1 MKRRQFLFSTAAAL
15 GAAGSFGSFPA
26 FGQTAAPGAAAARWR
41 EFELTY
47 TVTLTDRSAP
57 AKLWLPLPHSAGEY
71 QRALGVEL
79 RSTAVPVRVY
89 QDEIYGAPILQTEW
103 PTSATEPTIEIVTR
117 VATRDRV
124 YDPTG
129 KTNLAGKGDAR
140 ELAVYLKPS
149 PSMPVD
155 GIVGETARKIT
166 AGIPRPMDRA
176 RAIYDWVVDN
186 TFRNPK
192 TRGCGIGDIKF
203 MLETGDLGGKCA
215 DINSLY
221 VGLARAA
228 GLPAREI
235 FGIRCG
241 SGKLTKS
248 LSVGGSNIT
257 RAQHCRAEVHIPGQ
271 GWIAVDPAD
280 VRKVVL
286 EEDVAIDSPHAQMI
300 RKRLFGSWEMNWVG
314 FNYARDF
321 HLTVPAVGTKTKE
334 PISFFMYP
342 HAETPKGALDHLD
355 PDAFKYQITTREITA

>member
-1 MKRRQFLFSTAAAL
+1 
-15 GAAGSFGSFPA
+15 
-26 FGQTAAPGAAAARWR
+26 
-41 EFELTY
+41 
-47 TVTLTDRSAP
+47 
-57 AKLWLPLPHSAGEY
+57 
-71 QRALGVEL
+71 
-79 RSTAVPVRVY
+79 
-89 QDEIYGAPILQTEW
+89 
-103 PTSATEPTIEIVTR
+103 
-117 VATRDRV
+117 
-124 YDPTG
+124 
-129 KTNLAGKGDAR
+129 
-140 ELAVYLKPS
+140 
-149 PSMPVD
+149 
-155 GIVGETARKIT
+155 
-166 AGIPRPMDRA
+166 MDRA

-192 TRGCGIGDIKF
+192 TRGCGLGDIKF

-221 VGLARAA
+221 VGLARAV

-241 SGKLTKS
+241 AGKLTRS

-300 RKRLFGSWEMNWVG
+300 RKRLFGNWEMNWVG

-321 HLTVPAVGTKTKE
+321 HLTVPAVGTQTKD

-355 PDAFKYQITTREITA
+355 PDAFQYQITTREITA